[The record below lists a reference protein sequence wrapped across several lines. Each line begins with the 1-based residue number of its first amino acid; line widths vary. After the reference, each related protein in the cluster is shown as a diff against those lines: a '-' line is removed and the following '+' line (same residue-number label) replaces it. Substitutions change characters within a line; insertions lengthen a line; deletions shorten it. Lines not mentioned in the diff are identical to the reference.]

1 MRIGLG
7 VDAHRWGGPGPLRLA
22 GVVVNED
29 AGLVGTSDADVL
41 AHAIADALLGAAALG
56 DLGSHFPSD
65 QPAFVGADSMRLLA
79 QVAAMV
85 REAGF
90 ELESIDA
97 TVIAEEVRMAPYRD
111 RMRAAVA
118 EVLGMAVA
126 RISIKATSTDGMG
139 LTGKGE
145 GIAAMAVALV
155 S

>member
-22 GVVVNED
+22 GVVVNEN